1 MPLAAGLVGIIP
13 ALGLLTPEERPG
25 GPVTF
30 TPAQLLAWCSA
41 LAFFGVF
48 VAVPLRY
55 QTIIREQLRF
65 PSGTA
70 TASVIRTLHG
80 LPPQHEDS
88 AGQAVSGSA
97 GSGWGVEGAATAA
110 GVSNGWAKQR
120 PSDGDQG
127 GLLGRGTEQ
136 QQGAGSGSGAG
147 LSQVDL
153 EVAVLTVSDCCHY
166 YKHVPMLAGSAPWV
180 HSVALCVGPYVQVY
194 FSVPVLLCPPLHP
207 NSSVVSWCYRGSNL
221 CEPVIACSSVS
232 RSMPLYSTATTDS
245 MQQEAAACCGSIN
258 SSSSGTGRCGCCCGA
273 LQCLALTA

>member
-166 YKHVPMLAGSAPWV
+166 YKHVPMLAC
-180 HSVALCVGPYVQVY
+180 LCTMCAFG
-194 FSVPVLLCPPLHP
+194 C
-207 NSSVVSWCYRGSNL
+207 VVCWPICAGLFLR
-221 CEPVIACSSVS
+221 ACSAVS
-232 RSMPLYSTATTDS
+232 AFAS
-245 MQQEAAACCGSIN
+245 QQF
-258 SSSSGTGRCGCCCGA
+258 RCV
-273 LQCLALTA
+273 LVLPVF